1 MNWNA
6 FEIETERLNLR
17 LVSLNDAEGLQAIMT
32 AEISKWIA
40 VWPYPLTLDV
50 TTEIIQKV
58 LRGFEEN
65 RTLPLVILD
74 RSSQKIIGWIKA
86 DFDHAER
93 LIAEIGYW
101 LSEVFQGRG
110 LAFEAASALIKTC
123 FEQFEV
129 DAVRA
134 GAQTANEVSHNL
146 LVKLG
151 MQRVGEEL
159 VFAPARNREELCTY
173 FEIAR

>member
-1 MNWNA
+1 MNWQ
-6 FEIETERLNLR
+6 FFGLETDRLNLR
-17 LVSLNDAEGLQAIMT
+17 LVSLNDAQSLQAIMT
-32 AEISKWIA
+32 EEISKWVA
-40 VWPYPLTLDV
+40 VWPHPLTQDT

-58 LRGFEEN
+58 LTGYKEK
-65 RTLPLVILD
+65 RTLPLVIVD
-74 RSSQKIIGWIKA
+74 RSSEKTIGWIKA
-86 DFDHAER
+86 DFDYAER
-93 LIAEIGYW
+93 TTAEIGYW
-101 LSEVFQGRG
+101 LSEDFQGRG

-123 FEQFEV
+123 SEQFKV

-159 VFAPARNREELCTY
+159 VFAPARNREEMCTY
-173 FEIAR
+173 FEISR

>member
-1 MNWNA
+1 MNWQ
-6 FEIETERLNLR
+6 FLGLETERLGLR
-17 LVSLNDAEGLQAIMT
+17 LVTLNDAQGLQAIMT
-32 AEISKWIA
+32 AEISKWVA
-40 VWPYPLTLDV
+40 VWPYPLPLA
-50 TTEIIQKV
+50 TTANILRKV
-58 LRGFEEN
+58 LKEYEEK
-65 RTLPLVILD
+65 RTLPLVIVD
-74 RSSQKIIGWIKA
+74 QSSEKIIGWIKA
-86 DFDHAER
+86 DFNYAER
-93 LIAEIGYW
+93 PTAEIGYW
-101 LSEVFQGRG
+101 LSEDFQGRG